1 MDIGQPRRII
11 EIEPVSLPLPDLVP
25 DPEPEPATPA
35 EPAAPP
41 APATPAE
48 PEPVRPD
55 P

>member
-25 DPEPEPATPA
+25 EPAPVPA
-35 EPAAPP
+35 APPEPAAPQE
-41 APATPAE
+41 PAE

>member
-25 DPEPEPATPA
+25 EPASVPA
-35 EPAAPP
+35 APPEPAAPQE
-41 APATPAE
+41 PAE

>member
-25 DPEPEPATPA
+25 EPAPV
-35 EPAAPP
+35 PAAPP
-41 APATPAE
+41 KPAAPQEPAE